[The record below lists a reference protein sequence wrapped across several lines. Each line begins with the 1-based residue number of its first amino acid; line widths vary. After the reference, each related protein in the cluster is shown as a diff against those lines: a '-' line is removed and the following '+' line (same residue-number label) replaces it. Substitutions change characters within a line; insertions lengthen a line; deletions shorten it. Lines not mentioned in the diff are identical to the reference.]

1 MKTEFYAKTDQTY
14 QEHIE
19 AVYRAWGDLLEERMD
34 LLRRLS
40 AQFGFDLE
48 RFLKGSLLSVALHDI
63 GKMSIAFQEML
74 HAKRS
79 GQNRVSAECYPHEL
93 LSFECVARAWELLN
107 AQTPLAHVPLEPLA
121 VAAHHRPIDSDLS
134 SFEKESDSPSLA
146 VSRSGWEQALS
157 LAADLFRRR
166 GWELPHI
173 EPDASF
179 PDPRLSLRR
188 LVTIEGSLRE
198 LLQRDDPVRVRI
210 LYVLL
215 KGILQHADWHAS
227 GKAVRYCPFHGG
239 EREVVAEIE
248 AACQTQGRRF
258 RGLFAFQK
266 ALADTSGNALAIA
279 PTGSGKTEAALMWA
293 IRNARELG
301 CARIIYLVPTLAS
314 ANALWER
321 FASILGGERVALS
334 QSAADVL
341 SLGPEEECEADQWE
355 ARRDILLP
363 GAFAR
368 PVTVATLD
376 QFLMSGSNRG
386 QWAMKELNIANSA
399 VVLDEVHAYDPWTL
413 GLIVASIRRFSQL
426 GTRFLVVS
434 ANLPKNLVEILSRE
448 LRTDALV
455 REESLLSACR
465 SAWHVCDSELR
476 EGAEIIRTAVSQG
489 RKVLVVANSVPQ
501 CQKLVRLLAPLKP
514 ACYHSRFILRD
525 RRKIEQLLPGA
536 ALVIATQS
544 LEASLE
550 LDFDWLLTE
559 CAPPDALALRA
570 GRVNRYRDPNRDS
583 KVFLFR
589 PAGKSNTV
597 YNPVNAPWLLDR
609 CHAAFASAPSALT
622 EGQLA
627 EIVDSVYAGYD
638 LEGDDDFR
646 DALTRHHRCQRNN
659 LMVLDNVRDDEEV
672 SRRGRYEFLD
682 AIPSCFR
689 DEVLSLPPKRRL
701 DYTIKLPLAFV
712 LRRRTDEHGIT
723 FCDVEYDPDLGAM
736 LPGEKD
742 EPRMV
747 L

>member
-19 AVYRAWGDLLEERMD
+19 AVYEAWAEAVEERME

-93 LSFECVARAWELLN
+93 LSFECVARAWEMLN

-134 SFEKESDSPSLA
+134 SFEKESGSPSLA

-179 PDPRLSLRR
+179 PDPRLSLQR

-248 AACQTQGRRF
+248 AACRTQGRCF

-279 PTGSGKTEAALMWA
+279 PTGSGKTEAALLWA

-314 ANALWER
+314 VNALWER
-321 FASILGGERVALS
+321 FVSIFGEERVALS

-341 SLGPEEECEADQWE
+341 SLGPEEEGEADQWE

-386 QWAMKELNIANSA
+386 QWAVKELNIANSA

-434 ANLPKNLVEILSRE
+434 ANLPKNLVEVLSRE

-455 REESLLSACR
+455 REESLLGASR
-465 SAWHVCDSELR
+465 SVWHVCDSELH
-476 EGAEIIRTAVSQG
+476 EGTEIIRTAVSQG

-501 CQKLVRLLAPLKP
+501 CQRLARLFAPLKP
-514 ACYHSRFILRD
+514 VCYHSRFILRD

-536 ALVIATQS
+536 ALVIATQA

-559 CAPPDALALRA
+559 CAPPDALAQRA
-570 GRVNRYRDPNRDS
+570 GRANRYRDPNRDS

-597 YNPVNAPWLLDR
+597 YSPVNAPWLLDR

-646 DALTRHHRCQRNN
+646 DAITRHHRCQRNN
-659 LMVLDNVRDDEEV
+659 LMLLDNVRDDEEV

-682 AIPSCFR
+682 AIPLCFR
-689 DEVLSLPPKRRL
+689 DEVLFLPPKRRL
-701 DYTIKLPLAFV
+701 DYTIKLPLAFA

-723 FCDVEYDPDLGAM
+723 FCDVEYDPDLGAL